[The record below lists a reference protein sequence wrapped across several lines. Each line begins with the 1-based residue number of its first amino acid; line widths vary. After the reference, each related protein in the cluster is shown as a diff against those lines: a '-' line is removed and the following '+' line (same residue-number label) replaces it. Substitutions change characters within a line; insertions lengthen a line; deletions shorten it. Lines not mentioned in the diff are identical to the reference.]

1 MLRVLVLGGS
11 TEAGVLVR
19 ALRDDA
25 RFDTTLSL
33 AGVTRAPR
41 IEAGIATRIGGF
53 GGVNGL
59 AAWLRTH
66 AIDALVDATHPFA
79 QQISGNAV
87 LACAEAGV
95 PTLRVDRPEWRPIS
109 GDRWSMVAD
118 MHEAAAALGPAP
130 RRVLLTIGRKDLAPF
145 REHLHHDY
153 VVRSVD
159 APPPELLPPRC
170 RLITARGPFD
180 VDAELALLR
189 ESAIELIVTK
199 NSGGHATDAKLDAA
213 RRLGLAVVMIARP
226 APVEGPTVPDWQGAL
241 SWLEHRH
248 QVSDTLRAV

>member
-11 TEAGVLVR
+11 TEAGALVR
-19 ALRDDA
+19 ALRGDA
-25 RFDTTLSL
+25 RFDITLSL
-33 AGVTRAPR
+33 AGVTRAPL

-53 GGVNGL
+53 GGADGL

-79 QQISGNAV
+79 QQISRNAV
-87 LACAEAGV
+87 RACAAAGV
-95 PTLRVDRPEWRPIS
+95 PMLRVDRPEWRPGP

-118 MHEAAAALGPAP
+118 MHAAAAALGSAP

-145 REHLHHDY
+145 REHPHHDY
-153 VVRSVD
+153 IVRSVD

-180 VDAELALLR
+180 ADAELALLR
-189 ESAIELIVTK
+189 DFGIDVIVTK

-226 APVEGPTVPDWQGAL
+226 APVEGPAVPDWQFAF
-241 SWLEHRH
+241 SWLEQRH
-248 QVSDTLRAV
+248 PGWDTLRAV

>member
-11 TEAGVLVR
+11 TEGGALVR

-33 AGVTRAPR
+33 AGVTRAPL
-41 IEAGIATRIGGF
+41 IDAGIATRIGGF
-53 GGVNGL
+53 GGAEGL
-59 AAWLRTH
+59 AAWLRNH

-79 QQISGNAV
+79 QQISRNAV
-87 LACAEAGV
+87 LACAETGV
-95 PTLRVDRPEWRPIS
+95 PMLRVDRPEWRPVP

-118 MHEAAAALGPAP
+118 MPEAAVVLGPVP

-145 REHLHHDY
+145 RDQPQHNY
-153 VVRSVD
+153 IVRSVD
-159 APPPELLPPRC
+159 APPLELLPLRC
-170 RLITARGPFD
+170 HLVTARGPFD
-180 VDAELALLR
+180 ADAELALLR
-189 ESAIELIVTK
+189 DFAIEVIVTK

-226 APVEGPTVPDWQGAL
+226 APVEGPAVPDCQSAL
-241 SWLEHRH
+241 SWLEERH
-248 QVSDTLRAV
+248 QPSDTLRAV